1 MKRFVAIS
9 IVAAAVA
16 LSATSTFAQCWG
28 GRCYSRGYTYASPYG
43 YWTSGQC
50 VQRTRG
56 SVAMEGAAPCA
67 DTPNRYAEVVDACVP
82 VESVPACG
90 AVETTPTPCESCGEY
105 APVKTS
111 DGALAYKSCPT
122 GACPLKTTAR
132 NAVASV
138 SRLLDALNATRAR
151 YGLHALTYDST
162 LTCGSQYQA
171 SYCASRGAL
180 IHGSGAEVLA
190 YNNEGVET
198 ALRQWLNSPAHRA
211 LLLSPNFTRGGIAI
225 HRTSSGRVYVAARF
239 R

>member
-16 LSATSTFAQCWG
+16 ISATHAFAQCWG
-28 GRCYSRGYTYASPYG
+28 GRCYSRGYTYASPSG
-43 YWTSGQC
+43 YWTSGPC
-50 VQRTRG
+50 VQRTRT

-67 DTPNRYAEVVDACVP
+67 DVPNRYAEVVDACVP

-90 AVETTPTPCESCGEY
+90 AVETTPAPCESCGEY
-105 APVKTS
+105 APVASEGT
-111 DGALAYKSCPT
+111 LVYRSCPT

-132 NAVASV
+132 NAVAS
-138 SRLLDALNATRAR
+138 LLDALNATRAR
-151 YGLHALTYDST
+151 YGLHALSYDST
-162 LTCGSQYQA
+162 LTGGSQYQA

-180 IHGSGAEVLA
+180 IHGSGAEILA

>member
-9 IVAAAVA
+9 IVAAVA

-28 GRCYSRGYTYASPYG
+28 GRCYSRGYTYASSYG

-67 DTPNRYAEVVDACVP
+67 EVVDACVP
-82 VESVPACG
+82 VESIPACG
-90 AVETTPTPCESCGEY
+90 AVETTPCESCGEY
-105 APVKTS
+105 SPIKT
-111 DGALAYKSCPT
+111 DEGLVYRSCPT
-122 GACPLKTTAR
+122 GACPLKTAR
-132 NAVASV
+132 NAVAS
-138 SRLLDALNATRAR
+138 LLDALNATRAR

-162 LTCGSQYQA
+162 LTGGSQYQA
-171 SYCASRGAL
+171 SFCASRGAL

-198 ALRQWLNSPAHRA
+198 ALRQWLDSPAHRA
-211 LLLSPNFTRGGIAI
+211 LLLSPNFTRGGIAV
-225 HRTSSGRVYVAARF
+225 HRTSTGRVYVAARF

>member
-1 MKRFVAIS
+1 MKRFVAISIVIS

-28 GRCYSRGYTYASPYG
+28 GRCYSRGYTRSVYQYAPSYG

-67 DTPNRYAEVVDACVP
+67 DVPNRYAEVVDACVP

-90 AVETTPTPCESCGEY
+90 AVETTPTCGEY
-105 APVKTS
+105 APIKT
-111 DGALAYKSCPT
+111 DEGLVYRSCPT
-122 GACPLKTTAR
+122 GACPLKTAR
-132 NAVASV
+132 TAVAS
-138 SRLLDALNATRAR
+138 LLDALNATRAR
-151 YGLHALTYDST
+151 YGLHALSYDAT
-162 LTCGSQYQA
+162 LTGGSQYQA

-211 LLLSPNFTRGGIAI
+211 LLLSPNFTRGGIAV
-225 HRTSSGRVYVAARF
+225 HRTSTGRVYVAARF

>member
-28 GRCYSRGYTYASPYG
+28 GRCYSRGYTYASSYG

-56 SVAMEGAAPCA
+56 AVAMEGAAPCA
-67 DTPNRYAEVVDACVP
+67 DVPNRYSEVVDACVP

-90 AVETTPTPCESCGEY
+90 AVETTPCETCGEY
-105 APVKTS
+105 APIKTEE
-111 DGALAYKSCPT
+111 GLVYRSCP
-122 GACPLKTTAR
+122 GACPLKTAR

-151 YGLHALTYDST
+151 YGLHALSYDST
-162 LTCGSQYQA
+162 LTGGSQYQA

>member
-9 IVAAAVA
+9 IVAAVA

-28 GRCYSRGYTYASPYG
+28 GRCYSRAYTYASPYG

-56 SVAMEGAAPCA
+56 AVAMDGAAPCV
-67 DTPNRYAEVVDACVP
+67 DVPNRYSEVVDACVP

-90 AVETTPTPCESCGEY
+90 AVETTSCESCGEY
-105 APVKTS
+105 APVKTNE
-111 DGALAYKSCPT
+111 GLVYRSCPT

-132 NAVASV
+132 NAVAS
-138 SRLLDALNATRAR
+138 LLDALNATRAR

-162 LTCGSQYQA
+162 LTGGSQYQA

-198 ALRQWLNSPAHRA
+198 AIRQWLNSPAHRA

>member
-43 YWTSGQC
+43 YWTSGPC

-56 SVAMEGAAPCA
+56 AVAMEGAAPCA
-67 DTPNRYAEVVDACVP
+67 DTPNRYSEVVDACVP

-90 AVETTPTPCESCGEY
+90 AVETTSCESCGEY
-105 APVKTS
+105 APVKTNE
-111 DGALAYKSCPT
+111 GLVYRSCPT
-122 GACPLKTTAR
+122 GACPLTSAR
-132 NAVASV
+132 TAVAS
-138 SRLLDALNATRAR
+138 LLDALNATRAR

-162 LTCGSQYQA
+162 LTGGSQYQA

-211 LLLSPNFTRGGIAI
+211 LLLSPNFTRGGIAV